1 MRFVSIIFFLCVI
14 NVSVTATLIT
24 DSCKIINRETQ
35 IQEYLKATGSL
46 SLIYQG
52 IEQEK
57 YPVYYRKSPY
67 FSYPEY
73 TKGQIWIKG
82 VHYTDVSMRID
93 VYRHQLIV
101 QSHDQPYNVVIPH
114 EKFDSAFIHGFK
126 LKYFPEFIR
135 KNNSVGTFLL
145 ILFDEK
151 VKLYIQPEARLRKIS
166 DGHKINYEFVQTN
179 KFFIEKSGEIHA
191 VKNLRSL
198 QHIFPE
204 QRSQISEIT
213 KANKLS
219 FRKNPAGSLL
229 VLLKTLSFE

>member
-1 MRFVSIIFFLCVI
+1 MRFVSILFFLCII
-14 NVSVTATLIT
+14 NVSIAAKLST
-24 DSCKIINRETQ
+24 DSCKVINPEIQ

-67 FSYPEY
+67 FTDSEY
-73 TKGQIWIKG
+73 TNGQIWIKG
-82 VHYTDVSMRID
+82 IHYTGVNMRFDI
-93 VYRHQLIV
+93 YRHQLIV

-126 LKYFPEFIR
+126 LKYFPDFIR
-135 KNNSVGTFLL
+135 KNNSIGTFFL

-151 VKLYIQPEARLRKIS
+151 VKLYIQPEARLRKITENQEIS
-166 DGHKINYEFVQTN
+166 YEFVQTN
-179 KFFIEKSGEIHA
+179 RFFIEKSGKIHA

-204 QRSQISEIT
+204 QKNQISEIT
-213 KANKLS
+213 KANKLN